1 MTISL
6 TPTKQQQRPSAAA
19 ATRPAAASRRA
30 LVVSANKRVAK
41 RRQVIL
47 TEDSPNLGAKAGE
60 QRAVALGYWRNCLQP
75 RRLAKA
81 ASANALEAIRAA
93 KEAAVRAK
101 LEEKA
106 QAQAFANA
114 LATIGKFA
122 IKKPAGERDAL
133 FAAVTKEEVCDAV
146 YQQTGRDVKSLPMEV
161 PEIKALG
168 TYEVSV
174 RLHPEVVGRF
184 SVLVQKGKTAPPAKK

>member
-1 MTISL
+1 M
-6 TPTKQQQRPSAAA
+6 RAA
-19 ATRPAAASRRA
+19 PASRARSVA
-30 LVVSANKRVAK
+30 VTANKRVAK
-41 RRQVIL
+41 RRTVIL
-47 TEDSPNLGAKAGE
+47 TEDSPALGAKQGE
-60 QRAVALGYWRNCLQP
+60 QRAVAVGYWRNCLQP

-122 IKKPAGERDAL
+122 VKKAAGERDTI
-133 FAAVTKEEVCDAV
+133 FGSVTKEEVCEAV
-146 YQQTGRDVKSLPMEV
+146 YQQTGRDISKLELEMPDV
-161 PEIKALG
+161 KALG
-168 TYEVSV
+168 GYEVSV

-184 SVLVQKGKTAPPAKK
+184 QLLVQKGKQAPPSSKK

>member
-1 MTISL
+1 V
-6 TPTKQQQRPSAAA
+6 R
-19 ATRPAAASRRA
+19 
-30 LVVSANKRVAK
+30 VVANKKVAK

-47 TEDSPNLGAKAGE
+47 TEDAPQLGAKQGE
-60 QRAVALGYWRNCLQP
+60 QRAVSVGYWRNHLQP

-81 ASANALEAIRAA
+81 ASEAALEAIRAA
-93 KEAAVRAK
+93 KQGALRAK

-122 IKKPAGERDAL
+122 IKKAAGERDTI
-133 FAAVTKEEVCDAV
+133 FGSVTAAEVCAAV
-146 YQQTGRDVKSLPMEV
+146 YQQTGRDISTLPLEMPEV
-161 PEIKALG
+161 KALG
-168 TYEVSV
+168 SYEVSV

-184 SVLVQKGKTAPPAKK
+184 VLLVQKGKQAPPAKK

>member
-1 MTISL
+1 M
-6 TPTKQQQRPSAAA
+6 
-19 ATRPAAASRRA
+19 RPAAASRSR
-30 LVVSANKRVAK
+30 VVTVTANKRVAK

-47 TEDSPNLGAKAGE
+47 TEDAPQLGAKQGE
-60 QRAVALGYWRNCLQP
+60 QRAVSLGYWRNHLQP

-81 ASANALEAIRAA
+81 ASAQALEAIRSA

-122 IKKPAGERDAL
+122 IKKAAGERDAL
-133 FAAVTKEEVCDAV
+133 FAAVTRDEVCEAV
-146 YQQTGRDVKSLPMEV
+146 YQQTGRDIKALPMEM

-168 TYEVSV
+168 SYEVTV

-184 SVLVQKGKTAPPAKK
+184 SLLVQKGKQAAPQAKK

>member
-1 MTISL
+1 MH
-6 TPTKQQQRPSAAA
+6 
-19 ATRPAAASRRA
+19 
-30 LVVSANKRVAK
+30 VVANKRVAK

-47 TEDSPNLGAKAGE
+47 TEDAPQLGAKQGE
-60 QRAVALGYWRNCLQP
+60 QRAVSLGYWRNHLQP

-81 ASANALEAIRAA
+81 ASDAALEAIRAA
-93 KEAAVRAK
+93 KEGALRAK

-122 IKKPAGERDAL
+122 IKKAAGERDTI
-133 FAAVTKEEVCDAV
+133 FGSVTAAEVCEAV
-146 YQQTGRDVKSLPMEV
+146 YQQTGRDISALPLEMPEV
-161 PEIKALG
+161 KALG
-168 TYEVSV
+168 SYDVSV

-184 SVLVQKGKTAPPAKK
+184 TLLVQKGKQAPPAKK

>member
-1 MTISL
+1 M
-6 TPTKQQQRPSAAA
+6 
-19 ATRPAAASRRA
+19 RPAASVRAAPASRRA
-30 LVVSANKRVAK
+30 TVSVVANKRVAK

-47 TEDSPNLGAKAGE
+47 TEDAPQLGAKTGE
-60 QRAVALGYWRNCLQP
+60 QRAVALGYWRNHLQP

-81 ASANALEAIRAA
+81 ASAQALEAIRSA

-114 LATIGKFA
+114 LSTIGKFA
-122 IKKPAGERDAL
+122 LKKAAGERDTI
-133 FAAVTKEEVCDAV
+133 FGSVSKEEVCEAV
-146 YQQTGRDVKSLPMEV
+146 YQQTGRDISSLPIEM

-184 SVLVQKGKTAPPAKK
+184 SLLVQKGKQAPPAKK